1 MNTNDYLLL
10 LEKMYNKHF
19 TIEKKVKVLD
29 YPIDIYARYSDVG
42 GRTFVTQNDIIDKFE
57 VNEFCFIKSFDEL
70 NINNINDF
78 IEFLKITTEK
88 IVNPN
93 RDHKSTTIT
102 GVIVS
107 ESSASDKI
115 IETVSKFKFTKAY
128 LFYLHGWSDI
138 RIILADLQNS
148 SIITNKEGAK
158 VKKVYQNALLNK

>member
-10 LEKMYNKHF
+10 LEKMYSKHF
-19 TIEKKVKVLD
+19 TIEKDVKVLD
-29 YPIDIYARYSDVG
+29 YPINIYARYSDVG

-70 NINNINDF
+70 NLNDINDF
-78 IEFLKITTEK
+78 IIFLKSTTEK

-102 GVIVS
+102 GIVVS
-107 ESSASDKI
+107 ENSASDEI
-115 IETVSKFKFTKAY
+115 IKTISKFKFTKAY

-138 RIILADLQNS
+138 RLILIDLQNS

-158 VKKVYQNALLNK
+158 VKKVYQNTLLNK